1 MSDPHRVTDEGF
13 LEYTR
18 QQKCAVCLSPAP
30 NDPHHL
36 TSRGAGGSDL
46 TAIPLCRDCHRR
58 YHDLGHE
65 AFQSHRSIDLW
76 KQAHRH
82 LRRYL
87 TDTQSH
93 A

>member
-1 MSDPHRVTDEGF
+1 MSDAHRTTDEDF

-18 QQKCAVCLSPAP
+18 QQKCAVCLDRPP

-58 YHDLGHE
+58 YHDIGHDE
-65 AFQSHRSIDLW
+65 FQNHRSIDLW

-87 TDTQSH
+87 TET
-93 A
+93 

>member
-1 MSDPHRVTDEGF
+1 MSDPHRETDEGF

-18 QQKCAVCLSPAP
+18 QKKCAVCLSPAP

-46 TAIPLCRDCHRR
+46 TAIPLCRDCHRE
-58 YHDLGHE
+58 YHAVGQKHFE
-65 AFQSHRSIDLW
+65 KRHNVTLW

-87 TDTQSH
+87 TETQSH